1 MTGTSNKTK
10 IQTIQKLSQLK
21 LDLPNCVFIYDKNL
35 LKTSAKKWIQ
45 SCPISLGVVAGEE
58 LKSIQSFEKVLIQV
72 FKLASH
78 IELSR
83 LTFVSVGGGSVGDFV
98 GFLASV
104 YKRGAGLVHVPSTWL
119 AAVDS
124 AHGGKTALNIQSYKN
139 QIGTF
144 YPAQKIFLVEELL
157 KSQPSERIFEA
168 YPEFFKIALIEGG
181 ALWKKVSQLQKM
193 DHSVLWKLL
202 PAAIQAKYKV
212 VAKDPFEKTG
222 LRAHLNLG
230 HTLGHVF
237 ESVQKTPH
245 GIAVGQG
252 LQWAIHLS
260 YQQGILSAEKFR
272 EIVFSTG
279 YQFLPQVQFEEKIAS
294 SIFMKTLLKD
304 KKMTSASEVY
314 FIFVTAPGK
323 TLRKKIA
330 TQELT
335 DFYKDTF
342 LD

>member
-1 MTGTSNKTK
+1 MTGKFNKSK
-10 IQTIQKLSQLK
+10 IQTVKKISQLK
-21 LDLPNCVFIYDKNL
+21 LDTQNCVIIYDKNL

-45 SCPISLGVVAGEE
+45 ACPISLGVVAGEN
-58 LKSIQSFEKVLIQV
+58 LKSIQSFEKVLLQV

-78 IELSR
+78 IELSK
-83 LTFVSVGGGSVGDFV
+83 LTFVAVGGGSVGDFV

-104 YKRGAGLVHVPSTWL
+104 YKRGAQLIHIPSTWL
-119 AAVDS
+119 SAVDS
-124 AHGGKTALNIQSYKN
+124 AHGGKTALNVQAYKN

-144 YPAQKIFLVEELL
+144 YPAEKIYLVEEIL
-157 KSQPSERIFEA
+157 KSQPTERVFEA

-181 ALWKKVSQLQKM
+181 ALWKKTAQLKKL

-202 PAAIQAKYKV
+202 PAAIQAKYRV
-212 VAKDPFEKTG
+212 VEKDPFEKTG

-237 ESVQKTPH
+237 ESVQKLPH

-260 YQQGILSAEKFR
+260 YHQGIMTAEQFR
-272 EIVFSTG
+272 TIVFSSG
-279 YQFLPQVQFEEKIAS
+279 YQFLPQVQFEEKIS
-294 SIFMKTLLKD
+294 EKIFLNTLVKD
-304 KKMTSASEVY
+304 KKMTSATEVQ
-314 FIFVTAPGK
+314 FIFVQSPGK
-323 TLRKKIA
+323 TLRQKIKVK
-330 TQELT
+330 ELT
-335 DFYKDTF
+335 QFYKDTF

>member
-1 MTGTSNKTK
+1 MTGTFNKSK

-21 LDLPNCVFIYDKNL
+21 MDTQNCVIVYDKNL
-35 LKTSAKKWIQ
+35 LKTAAKKWIQ
-45 SCPISLGVVAGEE
+45 SCPLSIGVVAGEE
-58 LKSIQSFEKVLIQV
+58 LKSIQSFENILIQV

-78 IELSR
+78 IEISK

-104 YKRGAGLVHVPSTWL
+104 YKRGAGLVHIPSTWL
-119 AAVDS
+119 SAVDS
-124 AHGGKTALNIQSYKN
+124 AHGGKTALNVQTYKN

-144 YPAQKIFLVEELL
+144 YPAQKIYLIEEIL
-157 KSQPSERIFEA
+157 KSQPTERVFEA

-181 ALWKKVSQLQKM
+181 ALWKKTSQLKKI
-193 DHSVLWKLL
+193 DHGILWKLL
-202 PAAIQAKYKV
+202 PAAIRAKYKV
-212 VAKDPFEKTG
+212 VEQDPFEKSG

-237 ESVQKTPH
+237 ESVQKIPH

-260 YQQGILSAEKFR
+260 YQQGILSADQFR
-272 EIVFSTG
+272 AIVFSTG
-279 YQFLPQVQFEEKIAS
+279 YQFLPQVQFEEKIS
-294 SIFMKTLLKD
+294 ESLFLKTLIKD
-304 KKMTSASEVY
+304 KKMTSALDVN
-314 FIFVTAPGK
+314 FIFVIAPGK
-323 TLRKKIA
+323 TVRKKIKV
-330 TQELT
+330 QELT
-335 DFYKDTF
+335 KFYKDTF